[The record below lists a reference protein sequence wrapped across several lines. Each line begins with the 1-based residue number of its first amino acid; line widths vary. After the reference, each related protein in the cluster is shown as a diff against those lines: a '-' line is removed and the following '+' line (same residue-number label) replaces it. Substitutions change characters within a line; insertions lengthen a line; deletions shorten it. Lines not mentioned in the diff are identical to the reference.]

1 MNAVAPNEATA
12 RRLTVLV
19 YVLQAL
25 TLLVGFTVL
34 VGAVVNYARLA
45 AVRGTVYESHFRWQL
60 QSFHGIAAC
69 AVVALVL
76 FAVGQA
82 LAATLPLLIAQAILL
97 GAIFWFVY
105 RLVRGWLALSDG
117 RTAGGAAGAD

>member
-1 MNAVAPNEATA
+1 MTAAAPNEVSA

-19 YVLQAL
+19 YALQAL
-25 TLLVGFTVL
+25 ALLVGFSVL
-34 VGAVVNYARLA
+34 VGALVNFTRLE

-60 QSFHGIAAC
+60 QSFYGIAAC
-69 AVVALVL
+69 AVVSLVL
-76 FAVGQA
+76 YAIGQA
-82 LAATLPLLIAQAILL
+82 AAAPLPALIGQAILL

-117 RTAGGAAGAD
+117 RTAGGNASAE